1 MTCVRSVGHYL
12 VLHYFVNF
20 KGTLRMPLLA
30 MVEARSSPRVNSIV
44 ETKSQKKIKRSINE
58 IS

>member
-1 MTCVRSVGHYL
+1 MTCARSVGHYL

-44 ETKSQKKIKRSINE
+44 ETNQVSEKNKKVHK
-58 IS
+58 